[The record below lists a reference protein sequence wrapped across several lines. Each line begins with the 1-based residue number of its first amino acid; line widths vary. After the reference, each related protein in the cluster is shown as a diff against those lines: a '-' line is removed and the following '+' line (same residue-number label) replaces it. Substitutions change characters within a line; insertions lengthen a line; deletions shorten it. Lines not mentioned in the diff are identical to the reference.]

1 VIRLGILARGRI
13 TLLSIGLLA
22 SAALPA
28 WAQKTDV
35 VTLLNGDRFT
45 CEVKLLDRGRLE
57 VSTDNLGTVYVEWD
71 KIASVV
77 ATRTFQV
84 ETTDGLLLIGQLT
97 SPRPGSL
104 DVVTLEGTVA
114 VEMYTVVYIA
124 PIGLS
129 LWSKLDGSL
138 DMGLSYTQSSG
149 VAQVNLSSSVTFR
162 RPNLQMTLS
171 GSNYFTHQEDENT
184 SRQTLQF
191 SSSRSFKGNTLWLVM
206 GGFESNE
213 ELGYDLRS
221 SAGAGLGHYLVRS
234 NRAIFALGGGLS
246 VNKELPVDG
255 DGVENLDAFMSL
267 RQSYFTYD
275 FPKTNMTMLLDVYP
289 SLSQW
294 GRIRLEFNGSVKREI
309 IHDFTVGLTIY
320 DSYDN
325 KPPTEESRKN
335 DVGLSLT
342 VGWTF

>member
-1 VIRLGILARGRI
+1 MLARGRI
-13 TLLSIGLLA
+13 TLLSIGLVA
-22 SAALPA
+22 AAALPA

-57 VSTDNLGTVYVEWD
+57 VSTDNLGTVYAEWD

-77 ATRTFQV
+77 AARTFQV
-84 ETTDGLLLIGQLT
+84 ETTDGLLLIGQLS
-97 SPRPGSL
+97 SPSPGTM
-104 DVVTLEGTVA
+104 DIITLEGTVA
-114 VEMYTVVYIA
+114 VQMHTVVYIA
-124 PIGLS
+124 PIGRS
-129 LWSKLDGSL
+129 FWSKLDGSL
-138 DMGLSYTQSSG
+138 DLGVSYTQSSG
-149 VAQVNLSSSVTFR
+149 VAQVSLSSSVTFR

-171 GSNYFTHQEDENT
+171 GSSYLTHQETADDT

-191 SSSRSFKGNTLWLVM
+191 ASSRAFKGNSLWLLM

-213 ELGYDLRS
+213 ELGYALRS

-234 NRAIFALGGGLS
+234 NRAIFAVGGGLS
-246 VNKELPVDG
+246 VNKEIPVDG
-255 DGVENLDAFMSL
+255 EGVENLDAFISM

-275 FPKTNMTMLLDVYP
+275 YPKTNMTTSLDVFP

-294 GRIRLEFNGSVKREI
+294 GRLRLEFNGSFKREI
-309 IHDFTVGLTIY
+309 VHDFTVGLTIY
-320 DSYDN
+320 DSYDS
-325 KPPTEESRKN
+325 KPPTVESRKN

-342 VGWTF
+342 AGWTF

>member
-1 VIRLGILARGRI
+1 MIRRGLLARGRI

-45 CEVKLLDRGRLE
+45 CEVELLEQGRLK
-57 VSTDNLGTVYVEWD
+57 VSTDNLGTVYAEWD

-77 ATRTFQV
+77 AARTFQV

-114 VEMYTVVYIA
+114 VQMYSVVYIA
-124 PIGLS
+124 PIGRS
-129 LWSKLDGSL
+129 FWSKLDGSL
-138 DMGLSYTQSSG
+138 DLGVSYTQSSG

-162 RPNLQMTLS
+162 RPNLQMTVS

-191 SSSRSFKGNTLWLVM
+191 SSSQSFHGNSLWLVM
-206 GGFESNE
+206 GGFESNQ

-221 SAGAGLGHYLVRS
+221 SAGGGIGHYLVRS
-234 NRAIFALGGGLS
+234 NRAIFAVGGGLS
-246 VNKELPVDG
+246 VNKELPVDAE
-255 DGVENLDAFMSL
+255 GVENLDAFFSV

-275 FPKTNMTMLLDVYP
+275 YPKTNMTMLLDVFP

-294 GRIRLEFNGSVKREI
+294 GRLRLEFNGSVKREI
-309 IHDFTVGLTIY
+309 IRDFTVGLTIY

-325 KPPTEESRKN
+325 KPPTAESRKN
-335 DVGLSLT
+335 DVGFSLT
-342 VGWTF
+342 AGWTF